1 MAVTL
6 ALSSFSNELRLGGFG
21 TEQEIAGRLLK
32 YGTEAIIQH
41 LGVTAYAAV
50 PDDVANQ
57 AVILL
62 GQYIFD
68 RPTAS
73 AGVRFANVFRNSG
86 AAYVLAPYRSHNGG
100 LTNAA

>member
-6 ALSSFSNELRLGGFG
+6 VVSTYSNELRLSNFG
-21 TEQEIAGRLLK
+21 TEAEMAARLLK
-32 YGTEAIIQH
+32 YTTAAISEH
-41 LGVTAYAAV
+41 LGATAYAAM

-57 AVILL
+57 AAILL
-62 GQYIFD
+62 GQYLFD

-73 AGVRFANVFRNSG
+73 AGSRFANIFRNSG

-100 LTNAA
+100 LNAP

>member
-6 ALSSFSNELRLGGFG
+6 VLSDLNNELRLSGHGN
-21 TEQEIAGRLLK
+21 ENEIAMRLLR
-32 YGTEAIIQH
+32 YVTAAISEH
-41 LGVTAYAAV
+41 LGATAYAST

-57 AVILL
+57 AAILL
-62 GQYIFD
+62 AEYLFD

-86 AAYVLAPYRSHNGG
+86 AAYVLVPYRSHNGG
-100 LTNAA
+100 LSNAA